1 MNEKYTRQSCM
12 GERYLGCAMSGQT
25 LELDGIPGNDLG
37 AYLDGGEI
45 IVHGNTQ
52 DATGDTM
59 NDGVITVYGNS
70 GDALGYAMRGGS
82 IYVEGYVGYRAG
94 IHMKAYKDKFPSI
107 VIGKYTGSFLGEY
120 QAGGQIIVLGI
131 GLEDRPIVGDFCG
144 TGMHGGKIFLRTAHL
159 PADLPPQISFRDAEP
174 SDLAEIR
181 DPVEHFCRRFGGNP
195 DALLADHFYV
205 LVPNS
210 KSPYRQMYCNN

>member
-1 MNEKYTRQSCM
+1 M
-12 GERYLGCAMSGQT
+12 GERYLGCGMEDQT

-37 AYLDGGEI
+37 AYLCGGDI

-59 NDGVITVYGNS
+59 NDGTITVYGNS

-82 IYVEGYVGYRAG
+82 IYIQGYVGYRAG

-107 VIGKYTGSFLGEY
+107 VIGKYAGCFLGEY
-120 QAGGQIIVLGI
+120 QAGGQIVVLGI
-131 GLEDRPIVGDFCG
+131 GTEDRPIVGDFCG
-144 TGMHGGKIFLRTAHL
+144 TGMHGGKIYLRTTHL
-159 PADLPPQISFRDAEP
+159 PADLPEQIAYRDATAE
-174 SDLAEIR
+174 DLSEIR
-181 DPVEHFCRRFGGNP
+181 DEVETFCEKFGGDA
-195 DALLADHFYV
+195 DALLSDHFYV
-205 LVPNS
+205 LIPNS